1 MRNGRRSTGVA
12 LLSGRPKTRYAS
24 GVTRRFGTG
33 LVLVAAFAFGG
44 GEAWA
49 DAPPAPLRLELPA
62 PPTFQ
67 PVFPSERLTLWP
79 VAPLRFSFSE
89 VRPVAAATWNGPT
102 NLFRAESVWFE
113 TGALTL
119 RTIGEKVEALG
130 LDCQALRCAPE
141 TETSIAIE
149 ARVAIGGTG
158 VVPDNYIYG
167 RYKQVSGLGG
177 GFSKPGAGIAS
188 FGIGGVLD
196 L

>member
-1 MRNGRRSTGVA
+1 MTS
-12 LLSGRPKTRYAS
+12 
-24 GVTRRFGTG
+24 RFGIALAFT
-33 LVLVAAFAFGG
+33 LAFALDSGQ
-44 GEAWA
+44 ARA
-49 DAPPAPLRLELPA
+49 DVPPPPLRLELPA

-67 PVFPSERLTLWP
+67 AVFPSERLTLWP

-113 TGALTL
+113 SGALTL
-119 RTIGEKVEALG
+119 RTIGEKVEGLG

-141 TETSIAIE
+141 TETSLAVE
-149 ARVAIGGTG
+149 ARIAIGGTG
-158 VVPDNYIYG
+158 IVPDNYIYG
-167 RYKQVSGLGG
+167 RYKQVSGAGG
-177 GFSKPGAGIAS
+177 SFLKPGAGIAS